1 MKIIYV
7 NWDWRNEYWSNG
19 HSYEHYFSSS
29 ESKAWKKCI
38 ELWLKKHN
46 YMIFIYL
53 QSLIHHFEGLFGTNI
68 MTNSQLACW
77 LSW

>member
-1 MKIIYV
+1 MKFIYV
-7 NWDWRNEYWSNG
+7 NWDWRNEYGSNC

-29 ESKAWKKCI
+29 ESKAWKKMQWTVI
-38 ELWLKKHN
+38 EET

-53 QSLIHHFEGLFGTNI
+53 QSFIHHFKGLFGTNI

-77 LSW
+77 LNW